1 MFILVTAQKKYVLLN
16 CNDLLLLICKNFIKI
31 NKFYLIKMLMLILG
45 DLCIFTLL
53 SVGHVQNPPSQTQEL
68 LIDQG

>member
-1 MFILVTAQKKYVLLN
+1 
-16 CNDLLLLICKNFIKI
+16 
-31 NKFYLIKMLMLILG
+31 MLMLILG